1 MQVDGVTI
9 NSDDIDS
16 QEQPEIN
23 LIDKFVSTPQNFDW
37 SNWDPDQKKQLP
49 YQGIKMLGHKK
60 ILDTNV
66 MGGAKP
72 AILLTGATHAREL
85 ISTSLTLF

>member
-1 MQVDGVTI
+1 
-9 NSDDIDS
+9 
-16 QEQPEIN
+16 
-23 LIDKFVSTPQNFDW
+23 
-37 SNWDPDQKKQLP
+37 
-49 YQGIKMLGHKK
+49 MLGHKK